1 MKLDRLTRLFLFTIA
16 AMVLQWLDSDIAL
29 PGAVPS
35 GLGLYLTVVT
45 FAVFVCSVGEGAVLT
60 LLWAVLRAVILDGF
74 DGFLIFGAGGLLA
87 FFTIAGLK
95 AVLKENQVW
104 IAVCMAT
111 LAYGLGHLLTL
122 MWVDHSLAWLLLA
135 PMTMVY
141 SVFSGL
147 FMGLATQFVIRKGKN
162 LWTTIFK

>member
-1 MKLDRLTRLFLFTIA
+1 M
-16 AMVLQWLDSDIAL
+16 
-29 PGAVPS
+29 
-35 GLGLYLTVVT
+35 
-45 FAVFVCSVGEGAVLT
+45 LT

-74 DGFLIFGAGGLLA
+74 DSFLIFSAGGLLA
-87 FFTIAGLK
+87 FFTVAGMK

-111 LAYGLGHLLTL
+111 LAYGLGYLLTL
-122 MWVDHSLAWLLLA
+122 MWIDRSLVWLLLA

-141 SVFSGL
+141 SIFSGL
-147 FMGLATQFVIRKGKN
+147 LMGLATQFVIRKGKN